1 MKELLKD
8 GDINDEVKAMFY
20 ITAIIKL
27 ALTTSEELTSACGDK
42 VETYSVARVCHLN
55 LLLLHPLVALLS

>member
-27 ALTTSEELTSACGDK
+27 ALTTSEELTSTCGDK
-42 VETYSVARVCHLN
+42 IETNVPCFRHFN
-55 LLLLHPLVALLS
+55 LLLLGIVTLL

>member
-1 MKELLKD
+1 MKELFKD

-27 ALTTSEELTSACGDK
+27 ALTTSEELTSTCGDK
-42 VETYSVARVCHLN
+42 IETYTPCFRHVN
-55 LLLLHPLVALLS
+55 LLH

>member
-27 ALTTSEELTSACGDK
+27 ALTTSEELTSTCGDK
-42 VETYSVARVCHLN
+42 IETNAPCFRHVN
-55 LLLLHPLVALLS
+55 LLLGIN

>member
-1 MKELLKD
+1 MASMKELLKD

-27 ALTTSEELTSACGDK
+27 ALTTSEELTSTCGDK
-42 VETYSVARVCHLN
+42 IETNVPCFRHVN
-55 LLLLHPLVALLS
+55 LLLGIN

>member
-27 ALTTSEELTSACGDK
+27 ALTTSEELTSTCGDEIK
-42 VETYSVARVCHLN
+42 TYVPCFGHVS
-55 LLLLHPLVALLS
+55 LLH